1 MSHDWPEM
9 SRSDQ
14 PDLTEEQLSEAVGM
28 VAEGHRLATVAK
40 RFKVTR
46 QAFYM
51 RRSRSAGEP
60 DGFAARIAEAEA
72 SAEMGFLMNLI
83 EAEMG
88 WQRFAWILERRFGW
102 LSAVDRAKV
111 DALRKG
117 EDESQSRARALR
129 GFMEQAIAAAEGD
142 EAAPL
147 GHTGEQAEE

>member
-1 MSHDWPEM
+1 M
-9 SRSDQ
+9 SRPDQ
-14 PDLTEEQLSEAVGM
+14 PDLTDEQINEAVGM
-28 VAEGHRLATVAK
+28 VAEGHRLATVAR
-40 RFKVTR
+40 RFRVTR

-51 RRSRSAGEP
+51 RRARSAGDPE
-60 DGFAARIAEAEA
+60 GFAARIAEAEA
-72 SAEMGFLMNLI
+72 TAEMGFLLKLV

-129 GFMEQAIAAAEGD
+129 EFMEQAIAAAEGD
-142 EAAPL
+142 ETAPL
-147 GHTGEQAEE
+147 GPTGEPSEG